1 MNFNFLQ
8 ADKCILGNVG
18 SNKSGNGEINN
29 NKRLLDVTGL
39 KCKSDGGFSQHHL
52 LSACSSSSSSVSSF
66 CGLIGWFADRQVDR
80 TSPLVG
86 DGGQV
91 GGGVC

>member
-1 MNFNFLQ
+1 MKE
-8 ADKCILGNVG
+8 DRHRCV
-18 SNKSGNGEINN
+18 
-29 NKRLLDVTGL
+29 
-39 KCKSDGGFSQHHL
+39 
-52 LSACSSSSSSVSSF
+52 SF

-80 TSPLVG
+80 ASPLVG